1 MWYEDVPH
9 DRNPERD
16 EWQAAALWQFLCF
29 CVSAFERPTSARW
42 EPSKPNFRS
51 YGLERTSALSRDS
64 KEARNLEE
72 QNQTCKQSKGALW
85 ISTKAYIIIMN
96 MWINAILIEDVEP
109 RRMQKLCQLWLVW
122 HKQGRDE
129 PMLTL
134 SLELS
139 PPSIVAID
147 VAASEACILAGSS
160 SQSDNVKNRLYDYD
174 RRLQVVLVPFSLFC
188 IASWDDF
195 VLHLCVALL

>member
-1 MWYEDVPH
+1 
-9 DRNPERD
+9 
-16 EWQAAALWQFLCF
+16 
-29 CVSAFERPTSARW
+29 
-42 EPSKPNFRS
+42 
-51 YGLERTSALSRDS
+51 
-64 KEARNLEE
+64 
-72 QNQTCKQSKGALW
+72 
-85 ISTKAYIIIMN
+85 
-96 MWINAILIEDVEP
+96 
-109 RRMQKLCQLWLVW
+109 MQKLCQLWLVW

-160 SQSDNVKNRLYDYD
+160 SQSDNVKNRLYNYD
-174 RRLQVVLVPFSLFC
+174 GRLQVVLVPFSLFC

-195 VLHLCVALL
+195 VLHLCCFTLIRESFKSATECQTKCQTKNHKKPLDSRPGILYKLPLSTHRK